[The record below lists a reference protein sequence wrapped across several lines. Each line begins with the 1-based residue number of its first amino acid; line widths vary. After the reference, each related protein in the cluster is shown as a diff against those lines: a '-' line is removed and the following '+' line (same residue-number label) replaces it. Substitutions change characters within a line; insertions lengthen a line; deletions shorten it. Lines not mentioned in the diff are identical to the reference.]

1 MIEIISVLLFLGTLT
16 LIAAMIFL
24 DLSKYKFHFFVGI
37 VVMGVA
43 IYSYGLSFNG
53 ETLNGIDLVLKAFG
67 NTTAILRGI
76 FRTADISN
84 RINND
89 LLFLMSAYAI
99 HVIGFGYTYILIF
112 AIFFKNLGLKMR
124 FSLQSRKPHFLILGD
139 DEKLTYLLRAYEKD
153 MQKTTS
159 SKGHRGMNIAV
170 PKTFL
175 AAKELNTKYR
185 FHPGVS
191 TFDVGNQSIEVL
203 LGKGHNHDVVL
214 VSLLSKDRDVMA
226 LVEKLNRH
234 YQQHPTSQLKTY
246 ILYEDKQHLPV
257 YESFSQEKHKIRF
270 FSYHQLIAQQLIL
283 EYPLTSFLPRELM
296 DTEKATLDDVTI
308 QYHLLGFG
316 PTNLEIYRHLFVTN
330 QFPPRASKF
339 FGKEI
344 TNYTKPTIEYNIYRD
359 PTDSLISIPTF
370 MNPIQSK
377 KDYLPHPPISVSI
390 EEIMTSFHD
399 GSFVSQLEKHLKK
412 SHPYHVIIIA
422 FDDDVVNL
430 RVLQQVLAYLIEKRI
445 YQYHLFVQ
453 MTNRDYVQTSQLF
466 KHKNVIA
473 FGFGDYGYSL
483 NQITNPIFTKIASQ
497 IQSTLNPS
505 VPFESLVGEEKENLL
520 YEAISLR
527 FKLNLMGLDLAVQP
541 KGMTEVNFMKRYD
554 VDEQATFHRS
564 HPRAKN
570 DADLNRYKPVAKKL
584 RNLLARQE
592 HLRWTANQMTKGYI
606 PMSME
611 EMLTTKNYVD
621 HQVKKDARLTS
632 FEGLFDL
639 HDYLVHNLSFAF
651 SDADVIYPF
660 FHTMDH
666 LYDIL
671 KNTPFQVVDKIDEK
685 NNQTVELTILN
696 TKSVT
701 SNIK

>member
-1 MIEIISVLLFLGTLT
+1 MDIISILLFLGTLS

-24 DLSKYKFHFFVGI
+24 DLSKYKFHFFIGI

-53 ETLNGIDLVLKAFG
+53 ETLNTVDLVLKAFG

-76 FRTADISN
+76 FRTTDISN

-89 LLFLMSAYAI
+89 LLFLISAYAI

-124 FSLQSRKPHFLILGD
+124 FYFQARKPHFLILGD
-139 DEKLTYLLRAYEKD
+139 DDKLTYLLKAFDKD
-153 MQKTTS
+153 NQNAGS
-159 SKGHRGMNIAV
+159 PISRRGVNIAV
-170 PKTFL
+170 PKTY
-175 AAKELNTKYR
+175 AASKELNTKYR
-185 FHPGVS
+185 FHPGVT
-191 TFDVGNQSIEVL
+191 TFDVGNQPMDQLV
-203 LGKGHNHDVVL
+203 GKGNQDVIL
-214 VSLLSKDRDVMA
+214 VSLLTKDRDVMT

-234 YQQHPTSQLKTY
+234 YQQYPTSQLKAF

-257 YESFSQEKHKIRF
+257 YESFSQERHKMRF

-283 EYPLTSFLPRELM
+283 EYPLTSFLPKQLI

-316 PTNLEIYRHLFVTN
+316 PTNLEIYRHLFITN
-330 QFPPRASKF
+330 QFPPKASKF

-344 TNYTKPTIEYNIYRD
+344 TNYNKPTIEYNIYRD
-359 PTDSLISIPTF
+359 PSNSLITVPKFSSPMT
-370 MNPIQSK
+370 SK
-377 KDYLPHPPISVSI
+377 KDYLPPPPISVAT
-390 EEIMTSFHD
+390 EEISTTFHD
-399 GSFVSQLEKHLKK
+399 ASFVSLFDKYIKK
-412 SHPYHVIIIA
+412 SDPYHVLIIA
-422 FDDDVVNL
+422 FDDDVTNL
-430 RVLQQVLAYLIEKRI
+430 RVLQQVLTYLIEKRL
-445 YQYHLFVQ
+445 QHYHLFVQ
-453 MTNRDYVQTSQLF
+453 ITNRDYVQTSHLF
-466 KHKNVIA
+466 KQKNVIA

-497 IQSTLNPS
+497 IQSTLNPA
-505 VPFESLVGEEKENLL
+505 VPFDALVSEEKESLL

-527 FKLNLMGLDLAVQP
+527 FKLNLMGLDLAVQTR
-541 KGMTEVNFMKRYD
+541 GLTEANFFKRYD
-554 VDEQATFHRS
+554 QDEQATFHRS

-592 HLRWTANQMTKGYI
+592 HLRWTANQITKGYI
-606 PMSME
+606 PMSLE
-611 EMLTTKNYVD
+611 EMVATKSYVD

-639 HDYLVHNLSFAF
+639 HEALVHQLSYTF
-651 SDADVIYPF
+651 SQADAIYPF

-685 NNQTVELTILN
+685 NNQTVELTILDVN
-696 TKSVT
+696 EVT
-701 SNIK
+701 SKIK

>member
-1 MIEIISVLLFLGTLT
+1 MDIISILLFLGTLS

-24 DLSKYKFHFFVGI
+24 DLSKYKFHFFIGI

-53 ETLNGIDLVLKAFG
+53 ETLNTVDLVLKAFG

-76 FRTADISN
+76 FRTTEISD

-89 LLFLMSAYAI
+89 RLFLISAYAI

-124 FSLQSRKPHFLILGD
+124 FYFLSRKPHFLILGD
-139 DEKLTYLLRAYEKD
+139 DDKLTYLLNAFDKD
-153 MQKTTS
+153 NQS
-159 SKGHRGMNIAV
+159 SGSPKSRRGVNIAV
-170 PKTFL
+170 PKTYM
-175 AAKELNTKYR
+175 ASKELNTKYR
-185 FHPGVS
+185 FHPGVT
-191 TFDVGNQSIEVL
+191 TFDVGNQAVDQL
-203 LGKGHNHDVVL
+203 VGKGRQDVIL
-214 VSLLSKDRDVMA
+214 VSLLTKDRDVMT

-234 YQQHPTSQLKTY
+234 YQQYPTSQLKAF
-246 ILYEDKQHLPV
+246 ILYEDKQNLPV
-257 YESFSQEKHKIRF
+257 YESFSQEKHKMRF

-283 EYPLTSFLPRELM
+283 EYPLTSFLPKQFI

-316 PTNLEIYRHLFVTN
+316 RTNLEIYRHLFVTN
-330 QFPPRASKF
+330 QFPPKASKF

-344 TNYTKPTIEYNIYRD
+344 TNYNKPTIEYNIYRD
-359 PTDSLISIPTF
+359 PTNSTITVPKFTTPT
-370 MNPIQSK
+370 ISK
-377 KDYLPHPPISVSI
+377 KDYLPPPPISVAT
-390 EEIMTSFHD
+390 EEISTTFHD
-399 GSFVSQLEKHLKK
+399 AAFVTHFDKHLKK
-412 SHPYHVIIIA
+412 SDPYHVLIIA
-422 FDDDVVNL
+422 FDDDVMNL
-430 RVLQQVLAYLIEKRI
+430 RVLQQVLAYLIEKRLHH
-445 YQYHLFVQ
+445 YHLFVQ
-453 MTNRDYVQTSQLF
+453 ITNRDYVQTSQLF
-466 KHKNVIA
+466 KQKNVIA

-497 IQSTLNPS
+497 IQSTLNPA
-505 VPFESLVGEEKENLL
+505 VPFDSLVSEEKESLL

-527 FKLNLMGLDLAVQP
+527 FKLNLMGLDLAVQTR
-541 KGMTEVNFMKRYD
+541 GLTEANFLKRYD
-554 VDEQATFHRS
+554 QDEQAAFHRT

-592 HLRWTANQMTKGYI
+592 HLRWTANQITKGYI
-606 PMSME
+606 PMSLE
-611 EMLTTKNYVD
+611 EMVSSKSYVD

-639 HDYLVHNLSFAF
+639 HEALVHQLAYGF
-651 SDADVIYPF
+651 SQADLIYPF

-685 NNQTVELTILN
+685 NNQTVELTILDVN
-696 TKSVT
+696 EVT
-701 SNIK
+701 SKIK

>member
-1 MIEIISVLLFLGTLT
+1 MDIISFLLLIGTLS

-24 DLSKYKFHFFVGI
+24 DLSKYKFHFFIGI
-37 VVMGVA
+37 VIMGVA

-76 FRTADISN
+76 FRTAEISD

-89 LLFLMSAYAI
+89 VLFLISAYAI

-124 FSLQSRKPHFLILGD
+124 FYLQSRKPHFLILGD
-139 DEKLTYLLRAYEKD
+139 DEKLTYLLKAYEKD
-153 MQKTTS
+153 TENSTS
-159 SKGHRGMNIAV
+159 SKLQRGMNIAV

-185 FHPGVS
+185 FHPGVT
-191 TFDVGNQSIEVL
+191 TFDVGNQPLDALVAQ
-203 LGKGHNHDVVL
+203 GGQDVIL
-214 VSLLSKDRDVMA
+214 VSLLTKDRDVMA

-234 YQQHPTSQLKTY
+234 YQQHPTSQLKAF
-246 ILYEDKQHLPV
+246 ILYEDKQNLPI
-257 YESFSQEKHKIRF
+257 YESFSQEKHKMRF

-283 EYPLTSFLPRELM
+283 EYPLTSFLPRQFI

-330 QFPPRASKF
+330 QFPPKASKF

-344 TNYTKPTIEYNIYRD
+344 TNYKKPTIEYNIYRD
-359 PTDSLISIPTF
+359 PTNSLISIPRFT
-370 MNPIQSK
+370 NLLQSK
-377 KDYLPHPPISVSI
+377 KDYLPNPPISI
-390 EEIMTSFHD
+390 ATEEIITGFHD
-399 GSFVSQLEKHLKK
+399 GSFVSHFDKQLKK
-412 SHPYHVIIIA
+412 SDPYHVLIIA
-422 FDDDVVNL
+422 FDDDVMNL
-430 RVLQQVLAYLIEKRI
+430 RVLQQVLAYLIEKRLNH
-445 YQYHLFVQ
+445 YHLFVQ

-466 KHKNVIA
+466 KQKNVIA

-505 VPFESLVGEEKENLL
+505 IPFDSLVSEEKESLL

-541 KGMTEVNFMKRYD
+541 KGLTEANFMKRYD
-554 VDEQATFHRS
+554 VDEQSSFHRS

-611 EMLTTKNYVD
+611 EMVNTKSFVD
-621 HQVKKDARLTS
+621 HRVKKDARLTS

-639 HDYLVHNLSFAF
+639 HHDLVNNLSFTF
-651 SDADVIYPF
+651 SEADMIYPF

-666 LYDIL
+666 LYEIL

-685 NNQTVELTILN
+685 NNQTVELTILEPS
-696 TKSVT
+696 SVN
-701 SNIK
+701 SKIK

>member
-1 MIEIISVLLFLGTLT
+1 MDIISILLFLGTLS

-24 DLSKYKFHFFVGI
+24 DLSKYKFHFFIGI

-53 ETLNGIDLVLKAFG
+53 ETLNTVDLVLKAFG

-76 FRTADISN
+76 FRTTEISD

-89 LLFLMSAYAI
+89 RLFLISAYAI

-124 FSLQSRKPHFLILGD
+124 FYFLSRKPHFLILGD
-139 DEKLTYLLRAYEKD
+139 DDKLTYLLKAFDKD
-153 MQKTTS
+153 NQS
-159 SKGHRGMNIAV
+159 SGSPKSRRGVNIAV
-170 PKTFL
+170 PKTYM
-175 AAKELNTKYR
+175 ASKELNTKYR
-185 FHPGVS
+185 FHPGVT
-191 TFDVGNQSIEVL
+191 TFDVGNQAVDQL
-203 LGKGHNHDVVL
+203 VDKGRQDVIL
-214 VSLLSKDRDVMA
+214 VSLLTKDRDVMT

-234 YQQHPTSQLKTY
+234 YQQYPTSQLKAF
-246 ILYEDKQHLPV
+246 ILYEDKQNLPV
-257 YESFSQEKHKIRF
+257 YESFSQEKHKMRF

-283 EYPLTSFLPRELM
+283 EYPLTSFLPKQFI

-316 PTNLEIYRHLFVTN
+316 RTNLEIYRHLFVTN
-330 QFPPRASKF
+330 QFPPKASKF

-344 TNYTKPTIEYNIYRD
+344 TNYNKPTIEYNIYRD
-359 PTDSLISIPTF
+359 PTNSTITVPKFTTPT
-370 MNPIQSK
+370 ISK
-377 KDYLPHPPISVSI
+377 KDYLPPPPISVAT
-390 EEIMTSFHD
+390 EEISTTFHD
-399 GSFVSQLEKHLKK
+399 AAFVTHFDKHLKK
-412 SHPYHVIIIA
+412 SDPYHVLIIA
-422 FDDDVVNL
+422 FDDDVMNL
-430 RVLQQVLAYLIEKRI
+430 RVLQQVLSYLIEKRLHH
-445 YQYHLFVQ
+445 YHLFVQ
-453 MTNRDYVQTSQLF
+453 ITNRDYVQTSQLF
-466 KHKNVIA
+466 KQKNVIA

-497 IQSTLNPS
+497 IQSTLNPA
-505 VPFESLVGEEKENLL
+505 VPFDSLVSEEKESLL

-527 FKLNLMGLDLAVQP
+527 FKLNLMGLDLAVQTR
-541 KGMTEVNFMKRYD
+541 GLTEANFLKRYD
-554 VDEQATFHRS
+554 QDEQAAFHRT

-592 HLRWTANQMTKGYI
+592 HLRWTANQITKGYI
-606 PMSME
+606 PMSLE
-611 EMLTTKNYVD
+611 EMVSSKSYVD

-639 HDYLVHNLSFAF
+639 HEALVHQLSYTF
-651 SDADVIYPF
+651 SQADAIYPF

-685 NNQTVELTILN
+685 NNQTVELTILDVN
-696 TKSVT
+696 EVT
-701 SNIK
+701 SKIK

>member
-1 MIEIISVLLFLGTLT
+1 MDMLSLLLFIGTLS

-24 DLSKYKFHFFVGI
+24 DLSKYKFHLFVG
-37 VVMGVA
+37 VVIMGVA

-53 ETLNGIDLVLKAFG
+53 ETLNTIDLVLKAFG

-76 FRTADISN
+76 FRTAEISD

-89 LLFLMSAYAI
+89 VLFLISAYAI

-124 FSLQSRKPHFLILGD
+124 FYLQSRKSHFLIFGD
-139 DEKLTYLLRAYEKD
+139 DEKLTYLLKAYEKD
-153 MQKTTS
+153 IQKPTS
-159 SKGHRGMNIAV
+159 SKVHRGVNIAV

-185 FHPGVS
+185 FHPGVT
-191 TFDVGNQSIEVL
+191 TFDVGNQSVDAL
-203 LGKGHNHDVVL
+203 VAQGGQDVIL
-214 VSLLSKDRDVMA
+214 VSLLTKDRDVMA

-234 YQQHPTSQLKTY
+234 YQQHPTSLLKAF
-246 ILYEDKQHLPV
+246 ILYEDKQNLPI
-257 YESFSQEKHKIRF
+257 YESFSQEKHKMRF

-283 EYPLTSFLPRELM
+283 EYPLTSFLPHQFI

-330 QFPPRASKF
+330 QFPPKASKF
-339 FGKEI
+339 LGKEI
-344 TNYTKPTIEYNIYRD
+344 TNYNKPTIEYHIYRD
-359 PTDSLISIPTF
+359 PTSSMISVPSFVAPVNT
-370 MNPIQSK
+370 K
-377 KDYLPHPPISVSI
+377 KEYLPSPPISVSTEDI
-390 EEIMTSFHD
+390 VTSFRD
-399 GSFVSQLEKHLKK
+399 ASFVTHFDKHLKK
-412 SHPYHVIIIA
+412 SDPYHVLIIA
-422 FDDDVVNL
+422 FDDDVINL
-430 RVLQQVLAYLIEKRI
+430 RVLQQVLAYLVEKRMHE
-445 YQYHLFVQ
+445 YRLFVQ
-453 MTNRDYVQTSQLF
+453 VTNRDYVQTSQLF
-466 KHKNVIA
+466 KQKNVTA

-497 IQSTLNPS
+497 IQSTLNPL
-505 VPFESLVGEEKENLL
+505 VPYDSLVSEEKESLL

-527 FKLNLMGLDLAVQP
+527 FKLNLIGLDLAVQP
-541 KGMTEVNFMKRYD
+541 RGLSEVNFLKRYD
-554 VDEQATFHRS
+554 IDEQATFHRT

-592 HLRWTANQMTKGYI
+592 HLRWTANQITRGYI
-606 PMSME
+606 PMSKK
-611 EMLTTKNYVD
+611 EMLTSNSYVD
-621 HQVKKDARLTS
+621 HPMKKDARLTS

-639 HDYLVHNLSFAF
+639 HQYLVDNLSFTF
-651 SDADVIYPF
+651 SDADVVYPF

-671 KNTPFQVVDKIDEK
+671 KDTPFQVVDKIDET
-685 NNQTVELTILN
+685 NNHTVELMILETN
-696 TKSVT
+696 SVN

>member
-1 MIEIISVLLFLGTLT
+1 
-16 LIAAMIFL
+16 
-24 DLSKYKFHFFVGI
+24 

-43 IYSYGLSFNG
+43 IYSYGLSFSG
-53 ETLNGIDLVLKAFG
+53 ETLNTVDLVLKAFG

-76 FRTADISN
+76 FRTTEISD

-89 LLFLMSAYAI
+89 RLFLISAYAI

-124 FSLQSRKPHFLILGD
+124 FYFLSRKPHFLILGD
-139 DEKLTYLLRAYEKD
+139 DDKLTYLLKAFDKD
-153 MQKTTS
+153 NQS
-159 SKGHRGMNIAV
+159 SGSPKSRRGVNIAV
-170 PKTFL
+170 AKTYM
-175 AAKELNTKYR
+175 ASKELNTKYR
-185 FHPGVS
+185 FHPGVT
-191 TFDVGNQSIEVL
+191 TFDVGNQPMDQLV
-203 LGKGHNHDVVL
+203 GKGNQDVIL
-214 VSLLSKDRDVMA
+214 VSLLTKDRDVMT

-234 YQQHPTSQLKTY
+234 YQQHPTSQLQAF

-257 YESFSQEKHKIRF
+257 YESFSQEKHKMRF

-283 EYPLTSFLPRELM
+283 EYPLTSFLPKQFI

-330 QFPPRASKF
+330 QFPPKASKF

-344 TNYTKPTIEYNIYRD
+344 TNYNKPTIEYNIYRD
-359 PTDSLISIPTF
+359 PTNSTITVPKFTTPT
-370 MNPIQSK
+370 ISK
-377 KDYLPHPPISVSI
+377 KDYLPPPPISVAT
-390 EEIMTSFHD
+390 EEISTTFHD
-399 GSFVSQLEKHLKK
+399 AAFVTHFDKHLKK
-412 SHPYHVIIIA
+412 SDPYHVLIIA
-422 FDDDVVNL
+422 FDDDVTNL
-430 RVLQQVLAYLIEKRI
+430 RVLQQVLAYLIEKRLHH
-445 YQYHLFVQ
+445 YHLFVQ
-453 MTNRDYVQTSQLF
+453 ITNRDYVQTSQLF
-466 KHKNVIA
+466 KQKNVIA

-497 IQSTLNPS
+497 IQSTLNPA
-505 VPFESLVGEEKENLL
+505 VPFDSLVSEEKESLL

-527 FKLNLMGLDLAVQP
+527 FKLNLMGLDLAVQTR
-541 KGMTEVNFMKRYD
+541 GLTEANFLKRYD
-554 VDEQATFHRS
+554 QDEQAAFHRT

-592 HLRWTANQMTKGYI
+592 HLRWTANQITNGYI
-606 PMSME
+606 PMSLD
-611 EMLTTKNYVD
+611 EMVATKSYVD

-639 HDYLVHNLSFAF
+639 HEDLVRKLSFTF
-651 SDADVIYPF
+651 SQADLIYPF

-685 NNQTVELTILN
+685 NNQTVELTILDVN
-696 TKSVT
+696 PVT
-701 SNIK
+701 SKIK

>member
-1 MIEIISVLLFLGTLT
+1 MMDTISFLLFFGTLT
-16 LIAAMIFL
+16 LITAMIFL

-53 ETLNGIDLVLKAFG
+53 ETLNGVDLVLKAFG

-76 FRTADISN
+76 FQTAEISD

-89 LLFLMSAYAI
+89 FLFLISAYAI

-124 FSLQSRKPHFLILGD
+124 FLLQSRQPHFLILGD
-139 DEKLTYLLRAYEKD
+139 DEKLTYLLKSYERD
-153 MQKTTS
+153 FQKTSS
-159 SKGHRGMNIAV
+159 SKFHRRLNIAV

-175 AAKELNTKYR
+175 DAKELNTTYSFR
-185 FHPGVS
+185 PGVT
-191 TFDVGNQSIEVL
+191 TFDVSNQSVDTL
-203 LGKGHNHDVVL
+203 VARGRQDVIL
-214 VSLLSKDRDVMA
+214 VSLLTKDREVMA

-234 YQQHPTSQLKTY
+234 YQLHPTSRLKAFV
-246 ILYEDKQHLPV
+246 LYEDKQHLPV
-257 YESFSQEKHKIRF
+257 YESFSQEKHKMRF

-283 EYPLTSFLPRELM
+283 EYPLTSFLPQQFI

-308 QYHLLGFG
+308 QYHFLGFG

-330 QFPPRASKF
+330 QFPPKASKF

-359 PTDSLISIPTF
+359 PTNSLISVPSFVTP
-370 MNPIQSK
+370 MSSK
-377 KDYLPHPPISVSI
+377 KDYLPAPPISVATK
-390 EEIMTSFHD
+390 EIVTTFRD
-399 GSFVSQLEKHLKK
+399 ASFVAEFDKHLKK
-412 SHPYHVIIIA
+412 NDPYHVLIIA
-422 FDDDVVNL
+422 FDDDVINL
-430 RVLQQVLAYLIEKRI
+430 RVLQQALAYLIEKRLEH
-445 YQYHLFVQ
+445 YHLFVQ
-453 MTNRDYVQTSQLF
+453 ITNRDYVQTSQLF
-466 KHKNVIA
+466 KQKNVIA

-505 VPFESLVGEEKENLL
+505 VSFDSLVNEEKESLL

-527 FKLNLMGLDLAVQP
+527 FKLNLMGLDLAVQTR
-541 KGMTEVNFMKRYD
+541 GLTEVNFLKRYD
-554 VDEQATFHRS
+554 LDEQAMFHRT

-592 HLRWTANQMTKGYI
+592 HLRWIANQITKGYI
-606 PMSME
+606 PMSKE
-611 EMLTTKNYVD
+611 EMLVTNSYVD
-621 HQVKKDARLTS
+621 HHVKKDARLTS

-639 HDYLVHNLSFAF
+639 HHYLVHHLSFNF
-651 SDADVIYPF
+651 SNADVVYPF

-671 KNTPFQVVDKIDEK
+671 KDTPFQVVDKIDEK
-685 NNQTVELTILN
+685 NNQTVELMILEPN
-696 TKSVT
+696 SVN

>member
-1 MIEIISVLLFLGTLT
+1 MDIISFLLLIGTLS

-24 DLSKYKFHFFVGI
+24 DLSKYKFHFFIGI
-37 VVMGVA
+37 VIMGVA

-76 FRTADISN
+76 FRTAEISD

-89 LLFLMSAYAI
+89 VLFLISAYAI

-124 FSLQSRKPHFLILGD
+124 FYLQSRKPHFLILGD
-139 DEKLTYLLRAYEKD
+139 DEKLTYLLKAYEKD
-153 MQKTTS
+153 TQNSTS
-159 SKGHRGMNIAV
+159 SKLQRGMNIAV

-185 FHPGVS
+185 FHPGVT
-191 TFDVGNQSIEVL
+191 TFDVGNQSLDALVAQ
-203 LGKGHNHDVVL
+203 GGQDVIL
-214 VSLLSKDRDVMA
+214 VSLLTKDRDVMA

-234 YQQHPTSQLKTY
+234 YQQHPTSQLKAF
-246 ILYEDKQHLPV
+246 ILYEDKQNLPI
-257 YESFSQEKHKIRF
+257 YESFSQEKHKMRF

-283 EYPLTSFLPRELM
+283 EYPLTSFLPRQFI

-330 QFPPRASKF
+330 QFPPKASKF

-344 TNYTKPTIEYNIYRD
+344 TNYKKPTIEYNIYRD
-359 PTDSLISIPTF
+359 PKNSLISIPRFT
-370 MNPIQSK
+370 NLLQSK
-377 KDYLPHPPISVSI
+377 KDYLPNPPISI
-390 EEIMTSFHD
+390 ATEEIITSFHD
-399 GSFVSQLEKHLKK
+399 GSFVSHFDKQLKI
-412 SHPYHVIIIA
+412 SDPYHVLIIA
-422 FDDDVVNL
+422 FDDDVMNL
-430 RVLQQVLAYLIEKRI
+430 RVLQQVLAYLIEKRLNH
-445 YQYHLFVQ
+445 YHLFVQ

-466 KHKNVIA
+466 KQKNVIA

-505 VPFESLVGEEKENLL
+505 IPFDSLVSEEKESLL

-541 KGMTEVNFMKRYD
+541 KGLTEANFMKRYD
-554 VDEQATFHRS
+554 VDEQSSFHRS

-611 EMLTTKNYVD
+611 EMVNTKSFVD
-621 HQVKKDARLTS
+621 HRVKKDARLTS

-639 HDYLVHNLSFAF
+639 HHDLVNNLSFTF
-651 SDADVIYPF
+651 SEADMIYPF

-666 LYDIL
+666 LYEIL

-685 NNQTVELTILN
+685 NNQTVELTILEPS
-696 TKSVT
+696 SVN
-701 SNIK
+701 SKIK

>member
-1 MIEIISVLLFLGTLT
+1 MDIISILLFLGTLS

-24 DLSKYKFHFFVGI
+24 DLSKYKFHFFIGI

-53 ETLNGIDLVLKAFG
+53 ETLNTVDLVLKAFG

-76 FRTADISN
+76 FRTTDISN

-89 LLFLMSAYAI
+89 LLFLISAYAI

-124 FSLQSRKPHFLILGD
+124 FYFQARKPHFLILGD
-139 DEKLTYLLRAYEKD
+139 DDKLTYLLKAFDKD
-153 MQKTTS
+153 NQNAGS
-159 SKGHRGMNIAV
+159 PISRRGVNIAV
-170 PKTFL
+170 PKTY
-175 AAKELNTKYR
+175 AASKELNTKYR
-185 FHPGVS
+185 FHPGVT
-191 TFDVGNQSIEVL
+191 TFDVGNQPMDQLV
-203 LGKGHNHDVVL
+203 GKGNQDVIL
-214 VSLLSKDRDVMA
+214 VSLLTKDRDVMT

-234 YQQHPTSQLKTY
+234 YQQYPTSQLKAF

-257 YESFSQEKHKIRF
+257 YESFSQERHKMRF

-283 EYPLTSFLPRELM
+283 EYPLTSFLPKQLI
-296 DTEKATLDDVTI
+296 DTEKATLNEVTI

-316 PTNLEIYRHLFVTN
+316 PTNLEIYRHLFITN
-330 QFPPRASKF
+330 QFPPKASKF

-344 TNYTKPTIEYNIYRD
+344 TNYNKPTIEYNIYRD
-359 PTDSLISIPTF
+359 PSNSLITVPKFSSPMT
-370 MNPIQSK
+370 SK
-377 KDYLPHPPISVSI
+377 KDYLPPPPISVAT
-390 EEIMTSFHD
+390 EEISTTFHD
-399 GSFVSQLEKHLKK
+399 ASFVSLFDKYIKK
-412 SHPYHVIIIA
+412 SDPYHVLIIA
-422 FDDDVVNL
+422 FDDDVTNL
-430 RVLQQVLAYLIEKRI
+430 RVLQQVLTYLIEKRL
-445 YQYHLFVQ
+445 QHYHLFVQ
-453 MTNRDYVQTSQLF
+453 ITNRDYVQTSHLF
-466 KHKNVIA
+466 KQKNVIA

-497 IQSTLNPS
+497 IQSTLNPA
-505 VPFESLVGEEKENLL
+505 VPFDALVSEEKESLL

-527 FKLNLMGLDLAVQP
+527 FKLNLMGLDLAVQTR
-541 KGMTEVNFMKRYD
+541 GLTEANFFKRYD
-554 VDEQATFHRS
+554 QDEQATFHRS

-592 HLRWTANQMTKGYI
+592 HLRWTANQITKGYI
-606 PMSME
+606 PMSLE
-611 EMLTTKNYVD
+611 EMVATKSYVD

-639 HDYLVHNLSFAF
+639 HEALVHQLSYTF
-651 SDADVIYPF
+651 SQADAIYPF

-685 NNQTVELTILN
+685 NNQTVELNIDNLLIQ
-696 TKSVT
+696 
-701 SNIK
+701 SNIR

>member
-1 MIEIISVLLFLGTLT
+1 MDIISILLFLGTLS

-24 DLSKYKFHFFVGI
+24 DLSKYKFHFFIGI

-53 ETLNGIDLVLKAFG
+53 ETLNTVDLVLKAFG

-76 FRTADISN
+76 FRTTEISD

-89 LLFLMSAYAI
+89 RLFLISAYAI

-124 FSLQSRKPHFLILGD
+124 FYFLSRKPHFLILGD
-139 DEKLTYLLRAYEKD
+139 DDKLTYLLKAFDKD
-153 MQKTTS
+153 NQS
-159 SKGHRGMNIAV
+159 SGSPKSRRGVNIAV
-170 PKTFL
+170 PKTYI
-175 AAKELNTKYR
+175 ASKELNTRYR
-185 FHPGVS
+185 FHPGVT
-191 TFDVGNQSIEVL
+191 TFDVGNQPVDQL
-203 LGKGHNHDVVL
+203 VGKGRQDVIL
-214 VSLLSKDRDVMA
+214 VSLLTKDRDVMT

-234 YQQHPTSQLKTY
+234 YQQHPTSQLKAF

-257 YESFSQEKHKIRF
+257 YESFSQEKHKMRF

-283 EYPLTSFLPRELM
+283 EYPLTSFLPKQFI
-296 DTEKATLDDVTI
+296 DTEKATLDEGTI

-316 PTNLEIYRHLFVTN
+316 RTNLEIYRHLFVTN
-330 QFPPRASKF
+330 QFPPKASKF

-344 TNYTKPTIEYNIYRD
+344 TNYNKPTIEYNIYRD
-359 PTDSLISIPTF
+359 PTNSLITVPTF
-370 MNPIQSK
+370 MTTTTSK
-377 KDYLPHPPISVSI
+377 KDYLPTPPISVAT
-390 EEIMTSFHD
+390 EEINTTFHD
-399 GSFVSQLEKHLKK
+399 ASFVSHFDKHLKK
-412 SHPYHVIIIA
+412 SDPYHVLIIA
-422 FDDDVVNL
+422 FDDDVMNL
-430 RVLQQVLAYLIEKRI
+430 RVLQQVLAYLIEKRL
-445 YQYHLFVQ
+445 QHYHLFVQ
-453 MTNRDYVQTSQLF
+453 ITNRDYVQTSQLF
-466 KHKNVIA
+466 KQKNVIA

-497 IQSTLNPS
+497 IQSTLNPA
-505 VPFESLVGEEKENLL
+505 VPFDSLVSEEKESLL

-527 FKLNLMGLDLAVQP
+527 FKLNLMGLDLAVQTR
-541 KGMTEVNFMKRYD
+541 GLSEANFFKRYD
-554 VDEQATFHRS
+554 VDDQAAFHRT

-592 HLRWTANQMTKGYI
+592 HLRWTANQITKGYI
-606 PMSME
+606 PMSLE
-611 EMLTTKNYVD
+611 EMVSSKSYVD
-621 HQVKKDARLTS
+621 HLVKKDARLTS

-639 HDYLVHNLSFAF
+639 HERLVQQLSFTF
-651 SDADVIYPF
+651 SQADLIYPF

-685 NNQTVELTILN
+685 NNQTVELTILDVN
-696 TKSVT
+696 PVT
-701 SNIK
+701 SKIK

>member
-1 MIEIISVLLFLGTLT
+1 MMDTISIILFLGTLT
-16 LIAAMIFL
+16 LITAMIFL

-53 ETLNGIDLVLKAFG
+53 ETLNGVDLVLKAFG

-76 FRTADISN
+76 FQTAEISD

-89 LLFLMSAYAI
+89 VLFLISAYAI

-124 FSLQSRKPHFLILGD
+124 FLLQSRQPHFLILGD
-139 DEKLTYLLRAYEKD
+139 DEKLTYLLKSYERD
-153 MQKTTS
+153 FQKTSS
-159 SKGHRGMNIAV
+159 SKFHRRLNIAV

-175 AAKELNTKYR
+175 DAKELNTTYSFR
-185 FHPGVS
+185 PGVT
-191 TFDVGNQSIEVL
+191 TFDVSNQSVDTL
-203 LGKGHNHDVVL
+203 VVRGRQDVIL
-214 VSLLSKDRDVMA
+214 VSLLTKDREVMA

-234 YQQHPTSQLKTY
+234 YQLHPTSRLKAF

-257 YESFSQEKHKIRF
+257 YESFSQEKHKMRF

-283 EYPLTSFLPRELM
+283 EYPLTSFLPQQFI

-308 QYHLLGFG
+308 QYHILGFG

-330 QFPPRASKF
+330 QFPPKASKF

-359 PTDSLISIPTF
+359 PTNSLISVPSFVTP
-370 MNPIQSK
+370 MSSK
-377 KDYLPHPPISVSI
+377 KDYLPAPPISVATK
-390 EEIMTSFHD
+390 EIVTTFRD
-399 GSFVSQLEKHLKK
+399 ASFVAEFDKHLKK
-412 SHPYHVIIIA
+412 NDPYHVLIIA
-422 FDDDVVNL
+422 FDDDVINL
-430 RVLQQVLAYLIEKRI
+430 RVLQQALAYLIEKRLEH
-445 YQYHLFVQ
+445 YHLFVQ
-453 MTNRDYVQTSQLF
+453 ITNRDYVQTSQLF
-466 KHKNVIA
+466 KQKNVIA

-505 VPFESLVGEEKENLL
+505 VSFDSLVNEEKESLL

-527 FKLNLMGLDLAVQP
+527 FKLNLMGLDLAVQTR
-541 KGMTEVNFMKRYD
+541 GLTEVNFLKRYD
-554 VDEQATFHRS
+554 LDEQAVFHRT

-592 HLRWTANQMTKGYI
+592 HLRWTANQITKGYI
-606 PMSME
+606 PMSKE
-611 EMLTTKNYVD
+611 EMLAANSYVD
-621 HQVKKDARLTS
+621 HHVKKDARLTS

-639 HDYLVHNLSFAF
+639 HHYLVHHLSFNF
-651 SDADVIYPF
+651 SNADVVYPF

-671 KNTPFQVVDKIDEK
+671 KDTPFQVVDKIDEK
-685 NNQTVELTILN
+685 NNQTVELMILEPN
-696 TKSVT
+696 SVN
-701 SNIK
+701 SNIN

>member
-1 MIEIISVLLFLGTLT
+1 MDIISILLFLGTLS

-24 DLSKYKFHFFVGI
+24 DLSKYKFHFFIGI

-53 ETLNGIDLVLKAFG
+53 ETLNTVDLVLKAFG

-76 FRTADISN
+76 FRTTDISN

-89 LLFLMSAYAI
+89 LLFLISAYAI

-124 FSLQSRKPHFLILGD
+124 FYFLSRKPHFLILGD
-139 DEKLTYLLRAYEKD
+139 DDKLTYLLKAFDKD
-153 MQKTTS
+153 NQS
-159 SKGHRGMNIAV
+159 SGSPKSRRGVNIAV
-170 PKTFL
+170 PKTYM
-175 AAKELNTKYR
+175 ASKELNTKYR
-185 FHPGVS
+185 FHPGVT
-191 TFDVGNQSIEVL
+191 TFDVGNQPMDQLV
-203 LGKGHNHDVVL
+203 GKGNQDVIL
-214 VSLLSKDRDVMA
+214 VSLLTKDRDVMT

-234 YQQHPTSQLKTY
+234 YQQYPTSQLKAF

-257 YESFSQEKHKIRF
+257 YESFSQERHKMRF

-283 EYPLTSFLPRELM
+283 EYPLTSFLPKQLI
-296 DTEKATLDDVTI
+296 DTEKATLDEVTI

-316 PTNLEIYRHLFVTN
+316 PTNLEIYRHLFITN
-330 QFPPRASKF
+330 QFPPKASKF

-344 TNYTKPTIEYNIYRD
+344 TNYNKPTIEYNIYRD
-359 PTDSLISIPTF
+359 PSNSLITVPKFSSPMT
-370 MNPIQSK
+370 SK
-377 KDYLPHPPISVSI
+377 KDYLPPPPISVAT
-390 EEIMTSFHD
+390 EEISTTFHD
-399 GSFVSQLEKHLKK
+399 ASFVSLFDKYIKK
-412 SHPYHVIIIA
+412 SDPYHVLIIA
-422 FDDDVVNL
+422 FDDDVTNL
-430 RVLQQVLAYLIEKRI
+430 RVLQQVLTYLIEKRL
-445 YQYHLFVQ
+445 QHYHLFVQ
-453 MTNRDYVQTSQLF
+453 ITNRDYVQTSHLF
-466 KHKNVIA
+466 KQKNVIA

-497 IQSTLNPS
+497 IQSTLNPA
-505 VPFESLVGEEKENLL
+505 VPFDALVSEEKESLL

-527 FKLNLMGLDLAVQP
+527 FKLNLMGLDLAVQTR
-541 KGMTEVNFMKRYD
+541 GLTEANFFKRYD
-554 VDEQATFHRS
+554 QDEQAAFHRS

-592 HLRWTANQMTKGYI
+592 HLRWTANQITKGYI
-606 PMSME
+606 PMSLE
-611 EMLTTKNYVD
+611 EMVSSKSYVD

-639 HDYLVHNLSFAF
+639 HEALVHQLSYTF
-651 SDADVIYPF
+651 SQADAIYPF

-685 NNQTVELTILN
+685 NNQTVELTILDVN
-696 TKSVT
+696 EVT
-701 SNIK
+701 SKIK

>member
-1 MIEIISVLLFLGTLT
+1 MIDIISILLFIGTLS

-24 DLSKYKFHFFVGI
+24 DLSKYKFHFFIGI
-37 VVMGVA
+37 IIMGVA

-53 ETLNGIDLVLKAFG
+53 ETLNTIDLVLKAFG

-76 FRTADISN
+76 FRTAEISD

-89 LLFLMSAYAI
+89 VLFLISAYAI

-124 FSLQSRKPHFLILGD
+124 FYFQSRKPHFLILGD
-139 DEKLTYLLRAYEKD
+139 DEKLTYLLKAYEKD
-153 MQKTTS
+153 IQNSTS
-159 SKGHRGMNIAV
+159 FKLQRGMNVAV

-185 FHPGVS
+185 FHPGVT
-191 TFDVGNQSIEVL
+191 TFDVGNQSLDTLVAQ
-203 LGKGHNHDVVL
+203 GGQDVIL
-214 VSLLSKDRDVMA
+214 VSLLTKDRDVMA

-234 YQQHPTSQLKTY
+234 YQQHPTSQLKAY
-246 ILYEDKQHLPV
+246 ILYEDKQNLPI
-257 YESFSQEKHKIRF
+257 YESFSQEKHKMRF

-283 EYPLTSFLPRELM
+283 EYPLTSLLPHQFI

-330 QFPPRASKF
+330 QFPPKASKF

-344 TNYTKPTIEYNIYRD
+344 TNYKKPTIEYNIYRD
-359 PTDSLISIPTF
+359 PTNSLISIPRFT
-370 MNPIQSK
+370 NLLQSK
-377 KDYLPHPPISVSI
+377 KDHLPNPPISI
-390 EEIMTSFHD
+390 ATEEILTSFHD
-399 GSFVSQLEKHLKK
+399 GSFVSHFDKQLKK
-412 SHPYHVIIIA
+412 SDPYHVLVIA
-422 FDDDVVNL
+422 FDDDVMNL
-430 RVLQQVLAYLIEKRI
+430 RVLQQVLAYLIEKRLNH
-445 YQYHLFVQ
+445 YHLFVQ

-466 KHKNVIA
+466 KQKNVIA

-505 VPFESLVGEEKENLL
+505 IPFDSLVSEEKESLL

-541 KGMTEVNFMKRYD
+541 KGLTEANFMKRYD
-554 VDEQATFHRS
+554 VDEQSSFHRS

-611 EMLTTKNYVD
+611 EMVNTKSYVD
-621 HQVKKDARLTS
+621 HRVKKDARLTS

-639 HDYLVHNLSFAF
+639 HDYLVNNLSFTF
-651 SDADVIYPF
+651 SEADMIYPF

-666 LYDIL
+666 LYEIL

-685 NNQTVELTILN
+685 NNQTVELTILEPS
-696 TKSVT
+696 SVN
-701 SNIK
+701 SKIK

>member
-1 MIEIISVLLFLGTLT
+1 MDIISILLFLGTLS

-24 DLSKYKFHFFVGI
+24 DLSKYKFHFFIGI

-53 ETLNGIDLVLKAFG
+53 ETLNTVDLVLKAFG

-76 FRTADISN
+76 FRTTEISD

-89 LLFLMSAYAI
+89 RLFLISAYAI

-124 FSLQSRKPHFLILGD
+124 FYFLSSKPHFLILGD
-139 DEKLTYLLRAYEKD
+139 DDKLTYLLKAFDKD
-153 MQKTTS
+153 NQS
-159 SKGHRGMNIAV
+159 SGSPKSRRGVNIAV
-170 PKTFL
+170 PKTYM
-175 AAKELNTKYR
+175 ASKELNTKYR
-185 FHPGVS
+185 FHPGVT
-191 TFDVGNQSIEVL
+191 TFDVGYQAVDQL
-203 LGKGHNHDVVL
+203 VGKGRQDVIL
-214 VSLLSKDRDVMA
+214 VSLLTKDRDVMT

-234 YQQHPTSQLKTY
+234 YQQYPTSQLKAF
-246 ILYEDKQHLPV
+246 ILYEDNQNLPV
-257 YESFSQEKHKIRF
+257 YESFSQEKHKMRF

-283 EYPLTSFLPRELM
+283 EYPLTSFLPKQFI

-316 PTNLEIYRHLFVTN
+316 RTNLEIYRHLFVTN
-330 QFPPRASKF
+330 QFPPKASKF

-344 TNYTKPTIEYNIYRD
+344 TNYNKPTIEYNIYRD
-359 PTDSLISIPTF
+359 PTNSTITVPKFTTPT
-370 MNPIQSK
+370 ISK
-377 KDYLPHPPISVSI
+377 KDYLPPPPISVAT
-390 EEIMTSFHD
+390 EEISTTFHD
-399 GSFVSQLEKHLKK
+399 AAFVTHFDKHLKK
-412 SHPYHVIIIA
+412 SDPYHVLIIA
-422 FDDDVVNL
+422 FDDDVMNL
-430 RVLQQVLAYLIEKRI
+430 RVLQQVLAYLIEKRLHH
-445 YQYHLFVQ
+445 YHLFVQ
-453 MTNRDYVQTSQLF
+453 ITNRDYVQTSQLF
-466 KHKNVIA
+466 KQKNVIA

-497 IQSTLNPS
+497 IQSTLNPA
-505 VPFESLVGEEKENLL
+505 VPFDSLVSEEKESLL

-527 FKLNLMGLDLAVQP
+527 FKLNLMGLDLAVQTR
-541 KGMTEVNFMKRYD
+541 GLTEANFLKRYD
-554 VDEQATFHRS
+554 QDEQAAFHRT

-592 HLRWTANQMTKGYI
+592 HLRWTANQITKGYI
-606 PMSME
+606 PMSLE
-611 EMLTTKNYVD
+611 EMVSSKSYVD

-639 HDYLVHNLSFAF
+639 HEALVHQLAYSF
-651 SDADVIYPF
+651 SQADLIYPF

-685 NNQTVELTILN
+685 NNQTVELTILDVN
-696 TKSVT
+696 PVT
-701 SNIK
+701 SKIK

>member
-1 MIEIISVLLFLGTLT
+1 MDVISILLFIGTLS

-24 DLSKYKFHFFVGI
+24 DLSKYKFHFFIGI

-43 IYSYGLSFNG
+43 IYSYGLSFNE
-53 ETLNGIDLVLKAFG
+53 ETLNSVDLVLKAFG

-76 FRTADISN
+76 FRTTDISD

-89 LLFLMSAYAI
+89 VLFLMSAYAI

-124 FSLQSRKPHFLILGD
+124 FYLQSRKPHFLILGD
-139 DEKLTYLLRAYEKD
+139 DDKLTYLLKAFEKD
-153 MQKTTS
+153 NQKSNS
-159 SKGHRGMNIAV
+159 SKFRRGMNVAV
-170 PKTFL
+170 PKSFL
-175 AAKELNTKYR
+175 ANKELNTKYQ
-185 FHPGVS
+185 FHPGVT
-191 TFDVGNQSIEVL
+191 TFDVGDQSIDHLV
-203 LGKGHNHDVVL
+203 GRGSQDVIL
-214 VSLLSKDRDVMA
+214 VSLLTKDRDVMA

-234 YQQHPTSQLKTY
+234 YQHNPISQLKAF
-246 ILYEDKQHLPV
+246 ILYEDRQHLPV
-257 YESFSQEKHKIRF
+257 YESFSQEKHKMRF

-283 EYPLTSFLPRELM
+283 EYPLTSFLPQRFI
-296 DTEKATLDDVTI
+296 DRTKATLDDVTI

-330 QFPPRASKF
+330 QFPPKASKF
-339 FGKEI
+339 FGKDI
-344 TNYTKPTIEYNIYRD
+344 ALFNKPTIEYNIYRD
-359 PTDSLISIPTF
+359 PSQSLIAIPKFITPF
-370 MNPIQSK
+370 SSK
-377 KDYLPHPPISVSI
+377 KDYLPSPSISVATEDI
-390 EEIMTSFHD
+390 NTIFHD
-399 GSFVSQLEKHLKK
+399 ASFINHFDKFLKK
-412 SHPYHVIIIA
+412 SDPYHVLIIA
-422 FDDDVVNL
+422 FDDDVINL
-430 RVLQQVLAYLIEKRI
+430 RVLQQVLTYLIEKRI
-445 YQYHLFVQ
+445 QHYHLFVQ
-453 MTNRDYVQTSQLF
+453 MTNRDYVQTSHLF
-466 KHKNVIA
+466 KEKNVIA

-497 IQSTLNPS
+497 IQSTLNPAI
-505 VPFESLVGEEKENLL
+505 PFDSLVSEEKESLL

-527 FKLNLMGLDLAVQP
+527 FKLNLMGLDLAVQTR
-541 KGMTEVNFMKRYD
+541 GLTETNFFKRYD
-554 VDEQATFHRS
+554 VDEQATFHRT

-592 HLRWTANQMTKGYI
+592 HLRWTAKQIAKGYI
-606 PMSME
+606 PMSLE
-611 EMLTTKNYVD
+611 EMVATKSYVD

-639 HDYLVHNLSFAF
+639 HHYLVHNLSFSF

-685 NNQTVELTILN
+685 NNQTVELNILDAN
-696 TKSVT
+696 FIT
-701 SNIK
+701 SKIK

>member
-1 MIEIISVLLFLGTLT
+1 MIDIISILLFIGTLS

-24 DLSKYKFHFFVGI
+24 DLSKYKFHFFIGI
-37 VVMGVA
+37 IIMGVA

-53 ETLNGIDLVLKAFG
+53 ETLNTIDLVLKAFG

-76 FRTADISN
+76 FRTAEISD

-89 LLFLMSAYAI
+89 VLFLMSAYAI

-124 FSLQSRKPHFLILGD
+124 FYFQSRKPHFLILGD
-139 DEKLTYLLRAYEKD
+139 DEKLTYLLKAYEKD
-153 MQKTTS
+153 IQNSTS
-159 SKGHRGMNIAV
+159 FKLQRGMNVAV

-185 FHPGVS
+185 FHPGVT
-191 TFDVGNQSIEVL
+191 TFDVGNQSLDTLVAQ
-203 LGKGHNHDVVL
+203 GGQDVIL
-214 VSLLSKDRDVMA
+214 VSLLTKDRDVMA

-234 YQQHPTSQLKTY
+234 YQQHPTSQLKAF
-246 ILYEDKQHLPV
+246 ILYEDKQNLPI
-257 YESFSQEKHKIRF
+257 YESFSQEKHKMRF

-283 EYPLTSFLPRELM
+283 EYPLTSLLPHQFI

-330 QFPPRASKF
+330 QFPPKASKF

-344 TNYTKPTIEYNIYRD
+344 TNYKKPTIEYNIYRD
-359 PTDSLISIPTF
+359 PTNSLISIPRFT
-370 MNPIQSK
+370 NLLQSK
-377 KDYLPHPPISVSI
+377 KDHLPNPPISI
-390 EEIMTSFHD
+390 ATEEILTSFHD
-399 GSFVSQLEKHLKK
+399 GSFVSHFDKQLKK
-412 SHPYHVIIIA
+412 SDPYHVLVIA
-422 FDDDVVNL
+422 FDDDVMNL
-430 RVLQQVLAYLIEKRI
+430 RVLQQVLAYLIEKRLNH
-445 YQYHLFVQ
+445 YHLFVQ

-466 KHKNVIA
+466 KQKNVIA

-505 VPFESLVGEEKENLL
+505 IPFDSLVSEEKESLL

-541 KGMTEVNFMKRYD
+541 KGLTEANFMKRYD
-554 VDEQATFHRS
+554 VDEQSSFHRS

-611 EMLTTKNYVD
+611 EMVNTKSYVD
-621 HQVKKDARLTS
+621 HRVKKDARLTS

-639 HDYLVHNLSFAF
+639 HDYLVNNLSFTF
-651 SDADVIYPF
+651 SEADMIYPF

-666 LYDIL
+666 LYEIL

-685 NNQTVELTILN
+685 NNQTVELTILEPS
-696 TKSVT
+696 SVN
-701 SNIK
+701 SKIK

>member
-1 MIEIISVLLFLGTLT
+1 LETCIGHVGAAFVRLFRHSDRGVIQMIDVVSILLFIGTLS
-16 LIAAMIFL
+16 LIAAMVFL

-37 VVMGVA
+37 VIMGVA

-53 ETLNGIDLVLKAFG
+53 ETLNSIDLVLKAFG

-76 FRTADISN
+76 FRTADISD

-89 LLFLMSAYAI
+89 VLFLISAYAI

-124 FSLQSRKPHFLILGD
+124 FYLQSRKPHFLILGD
-139 DEKLTYLLRAYEKD
+139 DEKLTYLLKAYEKD
-153 MQKTTS
+153 FPKAST
-159 SKGHRGMNIAV
+159 KLHRGMNIAV

-175 AAKELNTKYR
+175 ALKELNTKYR
-185 FHPGVS
+185 FHPGVT
-191 TFDVGNQSIEVL
+191 TFDVGNQSVETL
-203 LGKGHNHDVVL
+203 LGKNGHHDVVL
-214 VSLLSKDRDVMA
+214 VSLLTKDRDVMA

-234 YQQHPTSQLKTY
+234 YQQHPTSQLKAF

-257 YESFSQEKHKIRF
+257 YESFSQEKHKMRF

-283 EYPLTSFLPRELM
+283 EYPLTSFLPRQLI

-330 QFPPRASKF
+330 QFPPKASKF

-344 TNYTKPTIEYNIYRD
+344 TNYNKPTIEYTIYRD
-359 PTDSLISIPTF
+359 PNDSSISIPRFT
-370 MNPIQSK
+370 NPSQSK
-377 KDYLPHPPISVSI
+377 KDYLPTPPISVAT

-399 GSFVSQLEKHLKK
+399 GSFVSHFDKHLKK
-412 SHPYHVIIIA
+412 SDPYHVLIIA
-422 FDDDVVNL
+422 FDDDVINL
-430 RVLQQVLAYLIEKRI
+430 RVLQQVLAYLNEKRLHH
-445 YQYHLFVQ
+445 YHLFVQ
-453 MTNRDYVQTSQLF
+453 MINRDYVQTSQLF
-466 KHKNVIA
+466 KQNNVIA

-483 NQITNPIFTKIASQ
+483 KQITNPIFTKIASQ

-505 VPFESLVGEEKENLL
+505 VPFESLVSEEKESLL

-541 KGMTEVNFMKRYD
+541 KGLTEVNFLKRYD
-554 VDEQATFHRS
+554 VDEQATFHRL

-570 DADLNRYKPVAKKL
+570 DADLNRYKPVTKKL

-592 HLRWTANQMTKGYI
+592 HLRWTANQITKGYI
-606 PMSME
+606 PMSMD
-611 EMLTTKNYVD
+611 EMVACKSFVD
-621 HQVKKDARLTS
+621 HRVKKDARLTS

-639 HDYLVHNLSFAF
+639 HHYLVHELSFAF
-651 SDADVIYPF
+651 SEADVMNVRHF
-660 FHTMDH
+660 
-666 LYDIL
+666 
-671 KNTPFQVVDKIDEK
+671 N
-685 NNQTVELTILN
+685 
-696 TKSVT
+696 
-701 SNIK
+701 

>member
-1 MIEIISVLLFLGTLT
+1 MDIISILLFLGTLS

-24 DLSKYKFHFFVGI
+24 DLSKYKFHFFIGI

-53 ETLNGIDLVLKAFG
+53 ETLNTVDLVLKAFG

-76 FRTADISN
+76 FRTTEISD

-89 LLFLMSAYAI
+89 RLFLISAYAI

-124 FSLQSRKPHFLILGD
+124 FYFLSRKPHFLILGD
-139 DEKLTYLLRAYEKD
+139 DDKLTYLLKAFDKD
-153 MQKTTS
+153 NQS
-159 SKGHRGMNIAV
+159 SGSPKSRRGVNIAV
-170 PKTFL
+170 PKTYM
-175 AAKELNTKYR
+175 ASKELNTKYR
-185 FHPGVS
+185 FHPGVT
-191 TFDVGNQSIEVL
+191 TFDVGNQAVDQL
-203 LGKGHNHDVVL
+203 VGKGRQDVIL
-214 VSLLSKDRDVMA
+214 VSLLTKDRDVMT

-234 YQQHPTSQLKTY
+234 YQQYPTSQLKAF
-246 ILYEDKQHLPV
+246 ILYEDKQNLPV
-257 YESFSQEKHKIRF
+257 YESFSQERHKMRF

-283 EYPLTSFLPRELM
+283 EYPLTSFLPKQFI

-330 QFPPRASKF
+330 QFPPKASKF

-344 TNYTKPTIEYNIYRD
+344 TNYNKPTIEYNIYRD
-359 PTDSLISIPTF
+359 PTNSTITVPKFTTPT
-370 MNPIQSK
+370 ISK
-377 KDYLPHPPISVSI
+377 KDYLPPPPISVAT
-390 EEIMTSFHD
+390 EEISTTFHD
-399 GSFVSQLEKHLKK
+399 AAFVTHFDKHLKK
-412 SHPYHVIIIA
+412 SDPYHVLIIA
-422 FDDDVVNL
+422 FDDDVTNL
-430 RVLQQVLAYLIEKRI
+430 RVLQQVLAYLIEKRLHH
-445 YQYHLFVQ
+445 YHLFVQ
-453 MTNRDYVQTSQLF
+453 ITNRDYVQTSQLF
-466 KHKNVIA
+466 KQKNVIA

-497 IQSTLNPS
+497 IQSTLNPA
-505 VPFESLVGEEKENLL
+505 VPFDSLVSEEKESLL

-527 FKLNLMGLDLAVQP
+527 FKLNLMGLDLAVQTR
-541 KGMTEVNFMKRYD
+541 GLTEANFLKRYD
-554 VDEQATFHRS
+554 QDEQAAFHRT

-592 HLRWTANQMTKGYI
+592 HLRWTANQITNGYI
-606 PMSME
+606 PMSLD
-611 EMLTTKNYVD
+611 EMVATKSYVD

-639 HDYLVHNLSFAF
+639 HEDLVRKLSFTF
-651 SDADVIYPF
+651 SQADLIYPF

-685 NNQTVELTILN
+685 NNQTVELTILDVN
-696 TKSVT
+696 PVT
-701 SNIK
+701 SKIK

>member
-1 MIEIISVLLFLGTLT
+1 MDIISILLFLGTLS

-24 DLSKYKFHFFVGI
+24 DLSKYKFHFFIGI

-53 ETLNGIDLVLKAFG
+53 ETLNTVDLVLKAFG

-76 FRTADISN
+76 FRTTEISD

-89 LLFLMSAYAI
+89 RLFLISAYAI

-124 FSLQSRKPHFLILGD
+124 FYFLSRKPHFLILGD
-139 DEKLTYLLRAYEKD
+139 DDKLTYLLKAFDKD
-153 MQKTTS
+153 NQS
-159 SKGHRGMNIAV
+159 SGSPKSRRGVNIAV
-170 PKTFL
+170 AKTYM
-175 AAKELNTKYR
+175 ASKELNTKYR
-185 FHPGVS
+185 FHPGVT
-191 TFDVGNQSIEVL
+191 TFDVGNQPMDQLV
-203 LGKGHNHDVVL
+203 GKGNQDVIL
-214 VSLLSKDRDVMA
+214 VSLLTKDRDVMT

-234 YQQHPTSQLKTY
+234 YQQHPTSQLQAF

-257 YESFSQEKHKIRF
+257 YESFSQEKHKMRF

-283 EYPLTSFLPRELM
+283 EYPLTSFLPKQFI

-330 QFPPRASKF
+330 QFPPKASKF

-344 TNYTKPTIEYNIYRD
+344 TNYNKPTIEYNIYRD
-359 PTDSLISIPTF
+359 PTNSTITVPKFTTPT
-370 MNPIQSK
+370 ISK
-377 KDYLPHPPISVSI
+377 KDYLPPPPISVAT
-390 EEIMTSFHD
+390 EEISTTFHD
-399 GSFVSQLEKHLKK
+399 AAFVTHFDKHLKK
-412 SHPYHVIIIA
+412 SDPYHVLIIA
-422 FDDDVVNL
+422 FDDDVTNL
-430 RVLQQVLAYLIEKRI
+430 RVLQQVLAYLIEKRLHH
-445 YQYHLFVQ
+445 YHLFVQ
-453 MTNRDYVQTSQLF
+453 ITNRDYVQTSQLF
-466 KHKNVIA
+466 KQKNVIA

-497 IQSTLNPS
+497 IQSTLNPA
-505 VPFESLVGEEKENLL
+505 VPFDSLVSEEKESLL

-527 FKLNLMGLDLAVQP
+527 FKLNLMGLDLAVQTR
-541 KGMTEVNFMKRYD
+541 GLTEANFLKRYD
-554 VDEQATFHRS
+554 QDEQAAFHRT

-592 HLRWTANQMTKGYI
+592 HLRWTANQITNGYI
-606 PMSME
+606 PMSLD
-611 EMLTTKNYVD
+611 EMVATKSYVD

-639 HDYLVHNLSFAF
+639 HEDLVRKLSFTF
-651 SDADVIYPF
+651 SQADLIYPF

-685 NNQTVELTILN
+685 NNQTVELTILDVN
-696 TKSVT
+696 PVT
-701 SNIK
+701 SKIK

>member
-1 MIEIISVLLFLGTLT
+1 MIDIISILLFIGTLS

-24 DLSKYKFHFFVGI
+24 DLSKYKFHFFIGI
-37 VVMGVA
+37 IIMGVA

-53 ETLNGIDLVLKAFG
+53 ETLNTIDLVLKAFG

-76 FRTADISN
+76 FRTAEISN

-89 LLFLMSAYAI
+89 VLFLMSAYAI

-124 FSLQSRKPHFLILGD
+124 FYFQSRKPHFLILGD
-139 DEKLTYLLRAYEKD
+139 DEKLTYLLKAYEKD
-153 MQKTTS
+153 IQNSTS
-159 SKGHRGMNIAV
+159 FKLQRGMNVAV

-185 FHPGVS
+185 FHPGVT
-191 TFDVGNQSIEVL
+191 TFDVGNQSLDTLVAQ
-203 LGKGHNHDVVL
+203 GGQDVIL
-214 VSLLSKDRDVMA
+214 VSLLTKDRDVMA

-234 YQQHPTSQLKTY
+234 YQQHPTSQLKAF
-246 ILYEDKQHLPV
+246 ILYEDKQNLPI
-257 YESFSQEKHKIRF
+257 YESFSQEKHKMRF

-283 EYPLTSFLPRELM
+283 EYPLTSLLPHQFI

-330 QFPPRASKF
+330 QFPPKASKF

-344 TNYTKPTIEYNIYRD
+344 TNYKKPTIEYNIYRD
-359 PTDSLISIPTF
+359 PTNSLISIPRFT
-370 MNPIQSK
+370 NLLQSK
-377 KDYLPHPPISVSI
+377 KDHLPNPPISI
-390 EEIMTSFHD
+390 ATEEILTSFHD
-399 GSFVSQLEKHLKK
+399 GSFVSHFDKQLKK
-412 SHPYHVIIIA
+412 SDPYHVLVIA
-422 FDDDVVNL
+422 FDDDVMNL
-430 RVLQQVLAYLIEKRI
+430 RVLQQVLAYLIEKRLNH
-445 YQYHLFVQ
+445 YHLFVQ

-466 KHKNVIA
+466 KQKNVIA

-505 VPFESLVGEEKENLL
+505 IPFDSLVSEEKESLL

-541 KGMTEVNFMKRYD
+541 KGLTEANFMKRYD
-554 VDEQATFHRS
+554 VDEQSSFHRS

-611 EMLTTKNYVD
+611 EMVNSKSYVD
-621 HQVKKDARLTS
+621 HRVKKDARLTS

-639 HDYLVHNLSFAF
+639 HDYLVNNLSFTF
-651 SDADVIYPF
+651 SEADMIYPF

-666 LYDIL
+666 LYEIL

-685 NNQTVELTILN
+685 NNQTVELTILEPS
-696 TKSVT
+696 SVN
-701 SNIK
+701 SKIK

>member
-1 MIEIISVLLFLGTLT
+1 MIDIISILLFIGTLS

-24 DLSKYKFHFFVGI
+24 DLSKYKFHFFIGI
-37 VVMGVA
+37 IIMGVA

-53 ETLNGIDLVLKAFG
+53 ETLNTIDLVLKAFG

-76 FRTADISN
+76 FRTAEISD

-89 LLFLMSAYAI
+89 VLFLMSAYAI

-124 FSLQSRKPHFLILGD
+124 FYFQSRKPHFLILGD
-139 DEKLTYLLRAYEKD
+139 DEKLTYLLKAYEKD
-153 MQKTTS
+153 IQNSTS
-159 SKGHRGMNIAV
+159 FKLQRGMNVAV

-185 FHPGVS
+185 FHPGVT
-191 TFDVGNQSIEVL
+191 TFDVGNQSLDTLVAQ
-203 LGKGHNHDVVL
+203 GGQDVIL
-214 VSLLSKDRDVMA
+214 VSLLTKDRDVMA

-234 YQQHPTSQLKTY
+234 YQQHPTSQLKAY
-246 ILYEDKQHLPV
+246 ILYEDKQNLPI
-257 YESFSQEKHKIRF
+257 YESFSQEKHKMRF

-283 EYPLTSFLPRELM
+283 EYPLTSLLPHQFI

-330 QFPPRASKF
+330 QFPPKASKF

-344 TNYTKPTIEYNIYRD
+344 TNYKKPTIEYNIYRD
-359 PTDSLISIPTF
+359 PTNSLISIPRFT
-370 MNPIQSK
+370 NLLQSK
-377 KDYLPHPPISVSI
+377 KDHLPNPPISI
-390 EEIMTSFHD
+390 ATEEILTSFHD
-399 GSFVSQLEKHLKK
+399 GSFVSHFDKQLKK
-412 SHPYHVIIIA
+412 SDPYHVLVIA
-422 FDDDVVNL
+422 FDDDVMNL
-430 RVLQQVLAYLIEKRI
+430 RVLQQVLAYLIEKRLNH
-445 YQYHLFVQ
+445 YHLFVQ

-466 KHKNVIA
+466 KQKNVIA

-505 VPFESLVGEEKENLL
+505 IPFDSLVSEEKESLL

-527 FKLNLMGLDLAVQP
+527 FKLNLMGLDLAVKP
-541 KGMTEVNFMKRYD
+541 KGLTEANFMKRYD
-554 VDEQATFHRS
+554 VDEQSSFHRS

-611 EMLTTKNYVD
+611 EMVNTKSYVD
-621 HQVKKDARLTS
+621 HRVKKDARLTS

-639 HDYLVHNLSFAF
+639 HDYLVNNLSFTF
-651 SDADVIYPF
+651 SEADMIYPF

-666 LYDIL
+666 LYEIL

-685 NNQTVELTILN
+685 NNQTVELTILEPS
-696 TKSVT
+696 SVN
-701 SNIK
+701 SKIK

>member
-1 MIEIISVLLFLGTLT
+1 MDIISILLFLGTLS

-24 DLSKYKFHFFVGI
+24 DLSKYKFHFFIGI

-53 ETLNGIDLVLKAFG
+53 ETLNTVDLVLKAFG

-76 FRTADISN
+76 FRTTDISN

-89 LLFLMSAYAI
+89 LLFLISAYAI

-124 FSLQSRKPHFLILGD
+124 FYFQARKPHFLILGD
-139 DEKLTYLLRAYEKD
+139 DDKLTYLLKAFDKD
-153 MQKTTS
+153 NQS
-159 SKGHRGMNIAV
+159 SGSPKSRRGVNIAV
-170 PKTFL
+170 PKTYM
-175 AAKELNTKYR
+175 ASKELNTKYR
-185 FHPGVS
+185 FHPGVT
-191 TFDVGNQSIEVL
+191 TFDVGNQPMDQLV
-203 LGKGHNHDVVL
+203 GKGNQDVIL
-214 VSLLSKDRDVMA
+214 VSLLTKDRDVMT

-234 YQQHPTSQLKTY
+234 YQQYPTSQLKAF

-257 YESFSQEKHKIRF
+257 YESFSQERHKMRF

-283 EYPLTSFLPRELM
+283 EYPLTSFLPKQLI
-296 DTEKATLDDVTI
+296 DTEKATLNEVTI

-316 PTNLEIYRHLFVTN
+316 PTNLEIYRHLFITN
-330 QFPPRASKF
+330 QFPPKASKF

-344 TNYTKPTIEYNIYRD
+344 TNYNKPTIEYNIYRD
-359 PTDSLISIPTF
+359 PSNSLITVPKFSSPMT
-370 MNPIQSK
+370 SK
-377 KDYLPHPPISVSI
+377 KDYLPPPPISVAT
-390 EEIMTSFHD
+390 EEISTTFHD
-399 GSFVSQLEKHLKK
+399 ASFVSLFDKYIKK
-412 SHPYHVIIIA
+412 SDPYHVLIIA
-422 FDDDVVNL
+422 FDDDVTNL
-430 RVLQQVLAYLIEKRI
+430 RVLQQVLTYLIEKRL
-445 YQYHLFVQ
+445 QHYHLFVQ
-453 MTNRDYVQTSQLF
+453 ITNRDYVQTSHLF
-466 KHKNVIA
+466 KQKNVIA

-497 IQSTLNPS
+497 IQSTLNPA
-505 VPFESLVGEEKENLL
+505 VPFDALVSEEKESLL

-527 FKLNLMGLDLAVQP
+527 FKLNLMGLDLAVQTR
-541 KGMTEVNFMKRYD
+541 GLTEANFFKRYD
-554 VDEQATFHRS
+554 QDEQATFHRS

-592 HLRWTANQMTKGYI
+592 HLRWTANQITKGYI
-606 PMSME
+606 PMSLE
-611 EMLTTKNYVD
+611 EMVATKSYVD

-639 HDYLVHNLSFAF
+639 HEALVHQLSYTF
-651 SDADVIYPF
+651 SQADAIYPF

-685 NNQTVELTILN
+685 NNQTVELNIDNLLIQ
-696 TKSVT
+696 
-701 SNIK
+701 SNIR

>member
-1 MIEIISVLLFLGTLT
+1 MIDIISILLFIGTLS
-16 LIAAMIFL
+16 LIAAMTFL
-24 DLSKYKFHFFVGI
+24 DLSKYKFHFFIGI
-37 VVMGVA
+37 IIMGVA

-53 ETLNGIDLVLKAFG
+53 ETLNTIDLVLKAFG

-76 FRTADISN
+76 FRTAEISD

-89 LLFLMSAYAI
+89 VLFLISAYAI

-124 FSLQSRKPHFLILGD
+124 FYFQSRKPHFLILGD
-139 DEKLTYLLRAYEKD
+139 DEKLTYLLKAYEKD
-153 MQKTTS
+153 IQNSTS
-159 SKGHRGMNIAV
+159 FKLQRGMNVAV

-185 FHPGVS
+185 FHPGVT
-191 TFDVGNQSIEVL
+191 TFDVGNQSLDTLVAQGGQNVI
-203 LGKGHNHDVVL
+203 L
-214 VSLLSKDRDVMA
+214 VSLLTKDRDVMA

-234 YQQHPTSQLKTY
+234 YQQHPTSQLKAY
-246 ILYEDKQHLPV
+246 ILYEDKQNLPI
-257 YESFSQEKHKIRF
+257 YESFSQEKHKMRF

-283 EYPLTSFLPRELM
+283 EYPLTSLLPHQFI

-330 QFPPRASKF
+330 QFPPKASKF

-344 TNYTKPTIEYNIYRD
+344 TNYKKPTIEYNIYRD
-359 PTDSLISIPTF
+359 PTNSLISIPRFT
-370 MNPIQSK
+370 NLLQSK
-377 KDYLPHPPISVSI
+377 KDHLPNPPITI
-390 EEIMTSFHD
+390 ATEEILTSFHD
-399 GSFVSQLEKHLKK
+399 GSFVFHFDKQLKK
-412 SHPYHVIIIA
+412 SDPYHVLVIA
-422 FDDDVVNL
+422 FDDDVMNL
-430 RVLQQVLAYLIEKRI
+430 RVLQQVLAYLIEKRLNH
-445 YQYHLFVQ
+445 YHLFVQ

-466 KHKNVIA
+466 KQKNVIA

-505 VPFESLVGEEKENLL
+505 IPFDSLVSEEKESLL

-541 KGMTEVNFMKRYD
+541 KGLTEANFMKRYD
-554 VDEQATFHRS
+554 VDEQSSFHRS

-611 EMLTTKNYVD
+611 EMVNSKSYVD
-621 HQVKKDARLTS
+621 HRVKKDARLTS

-639 HDYLVHNLSFAF
+639 HDYLVNNLSFTF
-651 SDADVIYPF
+651 SEADMIYPF

-666 LYDIL
+666 LYEIL

-685 NNQTVELTILN
+685 NNQTVELTILEPS
-696 TKSVT
+696 SVN
-701 SNIK
+701 SKIK

>member
-1 MIEIISVLLFLGTLT
+1 MIDIISILLFIGTLS

-24 DLSKYKFHFFVGI
+24 DLSKYKFHFFIGI
-37 VVMGVA
+37 IIMGVA

-53 ETLNGIDLVLKAFG
+53 ETLNTIDLVLKAFG

-76 FRTADISN
+76 FRTAEISD

-89 LLFLMSAYAI
+89 VLFLMSAYAI

-124 FSLQSRKPHFLILGD
+124 FYFQSRKPHFLILGD
-139 DEKLTYLLRAYEKD
+139 DEKLTYLLKAYEKD
-153 MQKTTS
+153 IQNSTS
-159 SKGHRGMNIAV
+159 FKLQRGMNVAV

-185 FHPGVS
+185 FHPGVT
-191 TFDVGNQSIEVL
+191 TFDVGNQSLDTLVAQ
-203 LGKGHNHDVVL
+203 GGQDVIL
-214 VSLLSKDRDVMA
+214 VSLLTKDRDVMA

-234 YQQHPTSQLKTY
+234 YQQHPTSQLKAF
-246 ILYEDKQHLPV
+246 ILYEDKQNLPI
-257 YESFSQEKHKIRF
+257 YESFSQEKHKMRF

-283 EYPLTSFLPRELM
+283 EYPLTSLLPHQFI

-330 QFPPRASKF
+330 QFPPKASKF

-344 TNYTKPTIEYNIYRD
+344 TNYKKPTIEYNIYRD
-359 PTDSLISIPTF
+359 PTNSLISIPRFT
-370 MNPIQSK
+370 NLLQSK
-377 KDYLPHPPISVSI
+377 KDHLPNPPISI
-390 EEIMTSFHD
+390 ATEEILTSFHD
-399 GSFVSQLEKHLKK
+399 GSFVSHFDKQLKK
-412 SHPYHVIIIA
+412 SDPYHVLVIA
-422 FDDDVVNL
+422 FDDDVMNL
-430 RVLQQVLAYLIEKRI
+430 RVLQQVLAYLIEKRLNH
-445 YQYHLFVQ
+445 YHLFVQ

-466 KHKNVIA
+466 KQKNVIA

-505 VPFESLVGEEKENLL
+505 IPFDSLVSEEKESLL

-541 KGMTEVNFMKRYD
+541 KGLTEANFMKRYD
-554 VDEQATFHRS
+554 VDEQSSFHRS

-611 EMLTTKNYVD
+611 EMVNSKSYVD
-621 HQVKKDARLTS
+621 HRVKKDARLTS

-639 HDYLVHNLSFAF
+639 HDYLVNNLSFTF
-651 SDADVIYPF
+651 SEADMIYPF

-666 LYDIL
+666 LYEIL

-685 NNQTVELTILN
+685 NNQTVELTILEPS
-696 TKSVT
+696 SVN
-701 SNIK
+701 SKIK

>member
-1 MIEIISVLLFLGTLT
+1 MDMVSILLFLGTLS

-43 IYSYGLSFNG
+43 IYSYGLSFNE
-53 ETLNGIDLVLKAFG
+53 ETLNTVDLVLKAFG

-76 FRTADISN
+76 FRTADISD

-89 LLFLMSAYAI
+89 ILFLMSAYAI

-124 FSLQSRKPHFLILGD
+124 FYTQSRKPHFLILGD
-139 DEKLTYLLRAYEKD
+139 DEKLTFLLKAFEKD
-153 MQKTTS
+153 SQKPTS
-159 SKGHRGMNIAV
+159 SKFQHRMNIAV
-170 PKTFL
+170 PKSFL
-175 AAKELNTKYR
+175 AAKELNTSYHFR
-185 FHPGVS
+185 PGVT
-191 TFDVGNQSIEVL
+191 TFDVGSQSMVNL
-203 LGKGHNHDVVL
+203 VGKGAQDIIL
-214 VSLLSKDRDVMA
+214 VSLLTKDQEVMT

-234 YQQHPTSQLKTY
+234 YQQHPKSRVKTF
-246 ILYEDKQHLPV
+246 ILYEDRQNLPI

-283 EYPLTSFLPRELM
+283 EYPLTSFLPREFI

-316 PTNLEIYRHLFVTN
+316 RTNLEIYRHLFIIN
-330 QFPPRASKF
+330 QFPPKASKF

-344 TNYTKPTIEYNIYRD
+344 TNYYKPTIEYNIYRD
-359 PTDSLISIPTF
+359 PANSLIAVPNFKIPSA
-370 MNPIQSK
+370 SK
-377 KDYLPHPPISVSI
+377 KDYLPNPPISI
-390 EEIMTSFHD
+390 ATEEINTTFHD
-399 GSFVSQLEKHLKK
+399 GSFVKHFDKHLKK
-412 SHPYHVIIIA
+412 SDPYHVLIIA
-422 FDDDVVNL
+422 FDDDVMNL
-430 RVLQQVLAYLIEKRI
+430 RVLQQVLAYLIEKRLTH
-445 YQYHLFVQ
+445 YHLFVQ
-453 MTNRDYVQTSQLF
+453 VTNRDYVQTSHLF
-466 KHKNVIA
+466 KQKNVIA

-483 NQITNPIFTKIASQ
+483 NQITNPIFTKIAKQ
-497 IQSTLNPS
+497 IQATLNPA
-505 VPFESLVGEEKENLL
+505 VPFNSLVSEEKESLL

-541 KGMTEVNFMKRYD
+541 KGLSEANFFKRYD
-554 VDEQATFHRS
+554 VDEQSIFHRS

-592 HLRWTANQMTKGYI
+592 HLRWTANQITKGYI
-606 PMSME
+606 PMSTE
-611 EMLTTKNYVD
+611 EMIATKSYVD

-639 HDYLVHNLSFAF
+639 HHDLVHNLSFSF
-651 SDADVIYPF
+651 SDADLIYPF

-685 NNQTVELTILN
+685 NNQTVELTILDTN
-696 TKSVT
+696 SVT
-701 SNIK
+701 SKIK

>member
-1 MIEIISVLLFLGTLT
+1 MDIISILLFLGTLS

-24 DLSKYKFHFFVGI
+24 DLSKYKFHFFIGI

-53 ETLNGIDLVLKAFG
+53 ETLNTVDLVLKAFG

-76 FRTADISN
+76 FRTTDISN

-89 LLFLMSAYAI
+89 LLFLISAYAI

-124 FSLQSRKPHFLILGD
+124 FYFQARKPHFLILGD
-139 DEKLTYLLRAYEKD
+139 DDKLTYLLKAFDKD
-153 MQKTTS
+153 NQNAGS
-159 SKGHRGMNIAV
+159 PISRRGVNIAV
-170 PKTFL
+170 PKTY
-175 AAKELNTKYR
+175 AASKELNTKYR
-185 FHPGVS
+185 FHPGVT
-191 TFDVGNQSIEVL
+191 TFDVGNQPMDQLV
-203 LGKGHNHDVVL
+203 GKGNQDVIL
-214 VSLLSKDRDVMA
+214 VSLLTKDRDVMT

-234 YQQHPTSQLKTY
+234 YQQYPTSQLKAF

-257 YESFSQEKHKIRF
+257 YESFSQERHKMRF

-283 EYPLTSFLPRELM
+283 EYPLTSFLPKQLI
-296 DTEKATLDDVTI
+296 DTEKATLNEVTI

-316 PTNLEIYRHLFVTN
+316 PTNLEIYRHLFITN
-330 QFPPRASKF
+330 QFPPKASKF

-344 TNYTKPTIEYNIYRD
+344 TNYNKPTIEYNIYRD
-359 PTDSLISIPTF
+359 PSNSLITVPKFSSPMT
-370 MNPIQSK
+370 SK
-377 KDYLPHPPISVSI
+377 KDYLPPPPISVAT
-390 EEIMTSFHD
+390 EEISTTFHD
-399 GSFVSQLEKHLKK
+399 ASFVSLFDKYIKK
-412 SHPYHVIIIA
+412 SDPYHVLIIA
-422 FDDDVVNL
+422 FDDDVTNL
-430 RVLQQVLAYLIEKRI
+430 RVLQQVLTYLIEKRL
-445 YQYHLFVQ
+445 QHYHLFVQ
-453 MTNRDYVQTSQLF
+453 ITNRDYVQTSHLF
-466 KHKNVIA
+466 KQKNVIA

-497 IQSTLNPS
+497 IQSTLNPA
-505 VPFESLVGEEKENLL
+505 VPFDALVSEEKESLL

-527 FKLNLMGLDLAVQP
+527 FKLNLMGLDLAVQTR
-541 KGMTEVNFMKRYD
+541 GLTEANFFKRYD
-554 VDEQATFHRS
+554 QDEQAAFHRS

-592 HLRWTANQMTKGYI
+592 HLRWTANQITKGYI
-606 PMSME
+606 PMSLE
-611 EMLTTKNYVD
+611 EMVATKSYVD

-639 HDYLVHNLSFAF
+639 HEALVHQLSYTF
-651 SDADVIYPF
+651 SQADAIYPF

-685 NNQTVELTILN
+685 NNQTVELTILDVN
-696 TKSVT
+696 EVT
-701 SNIK
+701 SKIK